1 MTSAAVISQPTSI
14 TTACR
19 LLPSADAVGLDGS
32 QLWIALDMA
41 ETHSASAVAHF
52 ARRSGGRI
60 SAMCGL
66 RRLRRIRK

>member
-19 LLPSADAVGLDGS
+19 LLPPAAAMVRCY
-32 QLWIALDMA
+32 WIALDMA
-41 ETHSASAVAHF
+41 ETLSASAVSHF
-52 ARRSGGRI
+52 ARRSGGGI